1 MAFAAVMFGC
11 LNGAREI
18 VKEVPIYRRERTV
31 NLGIAPYMFSKI
43 MVLGILCLVQSFVL
57 VLFVNFKTPFV
68 YSIFLPPF
76 VEIYI
81 TMALTSLAGLMTG
94 LAVSAIVPN
103 SDRSMSIVPIILI
116 PQVIFSGVLFS
127 LDSPQFL
134 QVLGVFFPTRWAM
147 AAMGSTVGLHGD
159 KLGADGFSYVGTL
172 VANSQSDALIHLLLS
187 WGVLVVTIISLVLAT
202 AYLLKRKDMRS

>member
-43 MVLGILCLVQSFVL
+43 TVLGVLCLLQSFVL
-57 VLFVNFKTPFV
+57 VLFVNIKTPFL
-68 YSIFLPPF
+68 YSIMLPPF

-81 TMALTSLAGLMTG
+81 TMALTSLAGLMIG
-94 LAVSAIVPN
+94 LAISAIVPN
-103 SDRSMSIVPIILI
+103 SDRSMSIVPIVLI

-134 QVLGVFFPTRWAM
+134 QILGAFFPARWAM

-159 KLGADGFSYVGTL
+159 ALGADAFSYWGTL
-172 VANSQSDALIHLLLS
+172 VAYSQTDATLHLLLC
-187 WGVLVVTIISLVLAT
+187 WGVLLVTIIVLILAT
-202 AYLLKRKDMRS
+202 AYLLKRKDVRA